1 MPEGPPIV
9 LMKEDLQK
17 FAGEKVMEVKGNSIT
32 ETTEIKDHVLR
43 EIKTFGKQ
51 TFLIFDKANI
61 RIHLLMFGSY
71 SLFERKD
78 QEQNLRL
85 GLTFKNDGMYFYTCN
100 VKTVKDKFL
109 KDIDWEADVMSDMW
123 NPEKAEERMKANP
136 EMMVCDAL
144 MDQDIFAGVG
154 NIIKNEALFRIG
166 VHPETFIKNLPSKK
180 LKELIAEARNY
191 SFDFK
196 KWKKANVLRKHFE
209 VYHQEKCPK
218 CGLEIVKKETGK
230 GKRTSFFC
238 EKDQKLY

>member
-17 FAGEKVMEVKGNSIT
+17 FAGKKVLEVKGNSIT
-32 ETTEIKDHVLR
+32 ETSGIKNHILR

-71 SLFERKD
+71 SLYEKRD
-78 QEQNLRL
+78 QENNLRL
-85 GLTFKNDGMYFYTCN
+85 GLKFENGGMYFYTCN
-100 VKTVKDKFL
+100 VKLVKDEFL
-109 KDIDWEADVMSDMW
+109 SQIDWEADVMSDEW
-123 NPEKAEERMKANP
+123 NPEKAEEKIKVNP
-136 EMMVCDAL
+136 KIMVCDTL
-144 MDQDIFAGVG
+144 MDQDIFSGVG
-154 NIIKNEALFRIG
+154 NIIKNEVLFRIG
-166 VHPETFIKNLPSKK
+166 VHPETLTGDLPSKK
-180 LKELIAEARNY
+180 LKELITEARNY

-196 KWKKANVLRKHFE
+196 KWKKANVLRKHFQ

-218 CGLEIVKKETGK
+218 CSLEIIKKETGK
-230 GKRTSFFC
+230 SKRISFFC